1 MLGAVGVRRV
11 AAVVESG
18 GGSPFRRRPRRV
30 RSRLP
35 GAPWRRGPQIAMRG
49 HHVDSLRRETTGWRG
64 NGARARG
71 LRSERKFGQRSP
83 RSWRGTREGEC
94 YFGSQASGNRLESR

>member
-18 GGSPFRRRPRRV
+18 VGRPFRCRPRRV

-35 GAPWRRGPQIAMRG
+35 GAPWRRRPQIAM
-49 HHVDSLRRETTGWRG
+49 
-64 NGARARG
+64 
-71 LRSERKFGQRSP
+71 
-83 RSWRGTREGEC
+83 
-94 YFGSQASGNRLESR
+94 